1 MLYQLDQRQTT
12 LTCLCVIWQAAVRGV
27 PGERQM
33 DGPWG
38 PEEADLRNAAEYRV
52 VGSWDEATAHVEILP
67 ATPDESDGDDDFEQ
81 GVDDDGDLL
90 EALENVAFS
99 DAYRADEDINM
110 ETLFDGPHYQTF
122 APNEGCSPSK
132 RVRFS

>member
-1 MLYQLDQRQTT
+1 MLYQLYQRQTT
-12 LTCLCVIWQAAVRGV
+12 LTHLCVTWQAAVRGV

-33 DGPWG
+33 DSSWG
-38 PEEADLRNAAEYRV
+38 PAEADLRNAAEDQV
-52 VGSWDEATAHVEILP
+52 VGSWDEAAHFEILP
-67 ATPDESDGDDDFEQ
+67 ATSDESDCDEDFER

-99 DAYRADEDINM
+99 DAYHTDEDIGM
-110 ETLFDGPHYQTF
+110 ETLFDGSHQTF
-122 APNEGCSPSK
+122 RSNEGRSPSK